1 MYSLS
6 GTVIFRQPVSFFRWQ
21 PVFTSAAFSFFAPNK
36 KNTCSR
42 EQKEW
47 RHAKPD
53 KDLNKRHVAG
63 RKGGEETGVD

>member
-6 GTVIFRQPVSFFRWQ
+6 GTVIFRQPVSLFHWQ

-42 EQKEW
+42 GTEGME
-47 RHAKPD
+47 A
-53 KDLNKRHVAG
+53 
-63 RKGGEETGVD
+63 RKAR